1 MDIER
6 EGGKLH
12 LHRVVVQNKSD
23 CRFYYSEMLDFDH
36 SETRGRENEELI
48 KTNVEMHSTE
58 TFLKKKK
65 KNARGKK
72 GRKLRDGK
80 YLILT

>member
-6 EGGKLH
+6 EGEKLH

-23 CRFYYSEMLDFDH
+23 CRFYYSEMLDLIIV
-36 SETRGRENEELI
+36 RREVGKNEELI

-58 TFLKKKK
+58 RHF
-65 KNARGKK
+65 
-72 GRKLRDGK
+72 
-80 YLILT
+80 